1 MCLIGEEPSWSHTQ
15 VLLERHK
22 FAKLIRGVK
31 VDAIRP
37 VQLKSASEYVWVE
50 GVDRLAVLSPVRAPV
65 ACVLR
70 GFNRATWHP
79 CRARRLTPSRVV
91 CRRRRAV

>member
-50 GVDRLAVLSPVRAPV
+50 GVDRLAVLSPVRAPARCAASTV
-65 ACVLR
+65 PR
-70 GFNRATWHP
+70 GTRFARA
-79 CRARRLTPSRVV
+79 A
-91 CRRRRAV
+91 